1 MEQAPPALNEIHKRT
16 TQESGKKKMNSPQKQ
31 LTGIIF
37 NIQRYC
43 LHDGP
48 GIRTTVFFKGCP
60 MHCAWCENPESIQA
74 QAQLGFYSRLCIG
87 CGNCQKICP
96 SEAVDLVKDQRIDWA
111 KCNNCGACVKTC
123 PASALQMIG
132 EVLSVEEVLK
142 RVLRD
147 RKFFDR
153 SGGGL
158 TISGGESTLQYDYL
172 IALLAA
178 FKNEGVH
185 VVLETNGLLPWRKF
199 EPLTHLVSIF
209 YFDLKGMDPVLHQK
223 HTGVSNEQ
231 ILENARKLV
240 AEQSNIVF
248 RLPLIPT
255 MNTTPV
261 AIKQLAMFLDE
272 LEAIEI
278 HLLPYHRLGTD
289 KLGGI
294 YTKQRLLSIP
304 AMHVDEANKLK
315 EIFEKPGR
323 KVLIGGV

>member
-1 MEQAPPALNEIHKRT
+1 M
-16 TQESGKKKMNSPQKQ
+16 
-31 LTGIIF
+31 IF

-48 GIRTTVFFKGCP
+48 GIRTAVFFKGCP

-74 QAQLGFYSRLCIG
+74 QAQIGFYSRLCIG

-96 SEAVDLVKDQRIDWA
+96 NEAVVLGKDQRIDWGR
-111 KCNNCGACVKTC
+111 CNNCGACVKTC

-132 EVLSVEEVLK
+132 EVLSVKEVLK

-153 SGGGL
+153 SGGGI
-158 TISGGESTLQYDYL
+158 TISGGEPTLQYDYL

-178 FKNEGVH
+178 LKNEGVH

-199 EPLTHLVSIF
+199 EPLTNLVSIF
-209 YFDLKGMDPVLHQK
+209 YFDLKGMDLVLHQK

-240 AEQSNIVF
+240 AEQLNIVF

-255 MNTTPV
+255 MNATPV
-261 AIKQLAMFLDE
+261 AIKQLAVFLDE
-272 LEAIEI
+272 MEATEI
-278 HLLPYHRLGTD
+278 HLLPYHRLGAD
-289 KLGGI
+289 KLEGI

-304 AMHVDEANKLK
+304 EMHVDEANKLK